1 MALLETVNLEQS
13 YDGNFILREIE
24 LGIDKSEVLAFIGP
38 TGAGKTTLLRL
49 LDLLEVPSGGKIY
62 FDNVDV
68 THSHQHRLA
77 ARRRM
82 SYVQQKPIVFTMN
95 VYDNIAYGLK
105 LRHEDDRTIHQKVQH
120 ALELVGMGEYSQRQA
135 KTLSGGETQRVAI
148 ARSLVVEPEVLFLD
162 EPTANL
168 DPITTSKVEEVL
180 SRIISEQKITVVMTT
195 HDMSQGQRIAR
206 KIGVIING
214 KLLQIGS
221 PNEIFCSPST
231 KEVAEFVGVDN
242 ILKGEIV
249 EKEDNL
255 VTIRMNGSVL
265 QAISDYPLGE
275 KVYILIRPEDIT
287 FSNTGDTSSARNML
301 KGTITKLTGV
311 GALMRIEVDCGF
323 HLFGVIT
330 TRSAQELDFS
340 IGKEIYLSF
349 KATALH
355 VIKRWK

>member
-1 MALLETVNLEQS
+1 LQDILLT
-13 YDGNFILREIE
+13 
-24 LGIDKSEVLAFIGP
+24 IDRGEVLALIGP

-49 LDLLEVPSGGKIY
+49 LDLLETPSNGSIY
-62 FDNVDV
+62 FDSIDV
-68 THSHQHRLA
+68 TRSHQHRLA

-82 SYVQQKPIVFTMN
+82 SFVQQKPIVFTMN
-95 VYDNIAYGLK
+95 VYDNVAYGLK
-105 LRHEDDRTIHQKVQH
+105 LRRENNKNIRQKVEH
-120 ALELVGMGEYSQRQA
+120 ALELVGMTEYRQRQA

-148 ARSLVVEPEVLFLD
+148 ARSLVLEPEVLFLD

-168 DPITTSKVEEVL
+168 DPVTTSKVEEVL

-195 HDMSQGQRIAR
+195 HDMSQGQRLAK
-206 KIGVIING
+206 KIGVLING

-231 KEVAEFVGVDN
+231 REVAEFVGVEN
-242 ILKGEIV
+242 ILEGEVV

-255 VTIRMNGSVL
+255 VSVKLNGQSV
-265 QAISDYPLGE
+265 QAMSDCPIGE
-275 KVYILIRPEDIT
+275 KVYVLIRPEDIT
-287 FSNTGDTSSARNML
+287 FANTRDTTSARNMF
-301 KGTITKLTGV
+301 KGTITKLISIGSLV
-311 GALMRIEVDCGF
+311 RIEVDCGF
-323 HLFGVIT
+323 PLFGVIT

-340 IGKEIYLSF
+340 IGKEIYASF